1 MGKYEH
7 RKSEKG
13 KKKKIHT
20 HHLGTTLRWL
30 CTAAG
35 CWLEEEGQSGLLDI
49 STSTDFRGEK
59 KKEKSMA
66 KKKDICAVVPV
77 QMYANLNGQTCAYT
91 QGKVDNEGQLN
102 QRRLPLQYSLGRF
115 EANVHC
121 VACAILV
128 VCYRHFRFMG
138 VLGWVAT

>member
-13 KKKKIHT
+13 KKKRYILIILVPLSAGSALPPAVGWKRRANLAFWIYQH
-20 HHLGTTLRWL
+20 RPIS
-30 CTAAG
+30 AA
-35 CWLEEEGQSGLLDI
+35 
-49 STSTDFRGEK
+49 K

-66 KKKDICAVVPV
+66 KKKDTCAVVPV

-102 QRRLPLQYSLGRF
+102 QRRLPLQYSLGRL